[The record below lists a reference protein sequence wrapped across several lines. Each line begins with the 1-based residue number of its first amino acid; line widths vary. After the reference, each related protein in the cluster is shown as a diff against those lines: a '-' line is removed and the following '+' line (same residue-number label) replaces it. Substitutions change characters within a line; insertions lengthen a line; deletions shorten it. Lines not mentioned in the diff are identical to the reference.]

1 MAVNMIASKKKRAG
15 KGGATKA
22 KATRRGTNIDG
33 ANLRIPRKTTMAEEA
48 HGTVDGATTE
58 YGRSQFGAYGAH
70 PNKGRIRPRS
80 PKGANMCL
88 SRRLSRKIIQGSPL
102 RSPM

>member
-1 MAVNMIASKKKRAG
+1 MAVNRIASKKKRAG

-22 KATRRGTNIDG
+22 KATHGTSIDG
-33 ANLRIPRKTTMAEEA
+33 ANFRIPRKTTMAKEA
-48 HGTVDGATTE
+48 HGTADGATTE
-58 YGRSQFGAYGAH
+58 HGRSQFGAYGAH
-70 PNKGRIRPRS
+70 PNKGRIPPRS
-80 PKGANMCL
+80 PKGANMSL